1 MGDLLLVR
9 LDPAITKT
17 LENDAEYLE
26 AAGQGD
32 WPRVAGVVQ
41 RVLGRTLE
49 ADPVSVD
56 QLDWG
61 GYYAVDAGTREV
73 VGSCAFKAPRTMA
86 EPIGDLPFRSPG
98 SANGNGFVPAWS
110 LVLPENP
117 FHDRIPACPEV
128 RPARIDAHVGQERRH
143 VLIEEGVV
151 PGGVGDHQP

>member
-61 GYYAVDAGTREV
+61 GYYAVRGPARTSAPARSRRRERWLNPL
-73 VGSCAFKAPRTMA
+73 ATFRLKAPDPPMVMVS
-86 EPIGDLPFRSPG
+86 SPRGHLFCRRIHSMTG
-98 SANGNGFVPAWS
+98 S
-110 LVLPENP
+110 
-117 FHDRIPACPEV
+117 
-128 RPARIDAHVGQERRH
+128 RPARKSGQLGSMRTSGRNA
-143 VLIEEGVV
+143 GTS
-151 PGGVGDHQP
+151 